1 MYLQK
6 YVSKVVSAKEAVK
19 VVKSNDRIVLHA
31 NSCYPELLVN
41 ALCDRHAELE
51 NVEIAHLTIFN
62 KPRYLEPE
70 MKNHFRH
77 NALFTSGHVR
87 KAVNEGLADF
97 TPIFLHEIPLLI
109 ERGNFP
115 IDVVFLH
122 LSIPD
127 AHGYCSYGVSN
138 EITKTAADH
147 AKIVVAQINH
157 QMPRVLGDNFIHI
170 DKIDYIVECDYPL
183 VEVPMVD
190 LNMTEEEKKIYKKIG
205 ENIATLIKDGDTI
218 QMGIGAIP
226 DAMLPY
232 LKEKNDLGVHSEMFS
247 DGLIDLI
254 DMGIVNGDKKT
265 LLPGKVVSSF
275 IIGTKKT
282 FNFINNNPIVEF
294 RPTKF
299 VNDPFTVSR
308 NDNMISV
315 NSALQVDFT
324 GQVCA
329 DSMGHRIFSGF
340 GGQVDF
346 IRGAARSKGGKPI
359 MAFPSTAKDNT
370 ISRIVDTLTPG
381 AGVTTSKGDIGYVVT
396 EYGVTD
402 LHGKT
407 LRQRVEAMIE
417 IAHPDFRDELRT
429 KAKEYKYIW

>member
-1 MYLQK
+1 
-6 YVSKVVSAKEAVK
+6 
-19 VVKSNDRIVLHA
+19 
-31 NSCYPELLVN
+31 
-41 ALCDRHAELE
+41 
-51 NVEIAHLTIFN
+51 
-62 KPRYLEPE
+62 
-70 MKNHFRH
+70 
-77 NALFTSGHVR
+77 
-87 KAVNEGLADF
+87 
-97 TPIFLHEIPLLI
+97 
-109 ERGNFP
+109 
-115 IDVVFLH
+115 
-122 LSIPD
+122 
-127 AHGYCSYGVSN
+127 
-138 EITKTAADH
+138 
-147 AKIVVAQINH
+147 
-157 QMPRVLGDNFIHI
+157 MPRVLGDNFIHI

-359 MAFPSTAKDNT
+359 MAFLYSAESIKNSDG
-370 ISRIVDTLTPG
+370 TP
-381 AGVTTSKGDIGYVVT
+381 
-396 EYGVTD
+396 
-402 LHGKT
+402 
-407 LRQRVEAMIE
+407 
-417 IAHPDFRDELRT
+417 
-429 KAKEYKYIW
+429 

>member
-1 MYLQK
+1 
-6 YVSKVVSAKEAVK
+6 
-19 VVKSNDRIVLHA
+19 
-31 NSCYPELLVN
+31 
-41 ALCDRHAELE
+41 
-51 NVEIAHLTIFN
+51 
-62 KPRYLEPE
+62 
-70 MKNHFRH
+70 
-77 NALFTSGHVR
+77 
-87 KAVNEGLADF
+87 
-97 TPIFLHEIPLLI
+97 
-109 ERGNFP
+109 
-115 IDVVFLH
+115 
-122 LSIPD
+122 
-127 AHGYCSYGVSN
+127 
-138 EITKTAADH
+138 
-147 AKIVVAQINH
+147 
-157 QMPRVLGDNFIHI
+157 
-170 DKIDYIVECDYPL
+170 
-183 VEVPMVD
+183 
-190 LNMTEEEKKIYKKIG
+190 
-205 ENIATLIKDGDTI
+205 
-218 QMGIGAIP
+218 
-226 DAMLPY
+226 MLPY